1 MNKTTMRRMTKYEA
15 YRLPLDQLV
24 YCMEFWR
31 GVCDTMAAKQM
42 RKWAAEK
49 RALRPECSVLHP
61 AAQRVAPRLVATNLP
76 HSRNKI
82 IRHKSSDYRVI
93 AIKIIGFGT

>member
-49 RALRPECSVLHP
+49 RSTA
-61 AAQRVAPRLVATNLP
+61 
-76 HSRNKI
+76 
-82 IRHKSSDYRVI
+82 
-93 AIKIIGFGT
+93 

>member
-1 MNKTTMRRMTKYEA
+1 MNKTTMRRMTKYDID
-15 YRLPLDQLV
+15 LDQPV

-49 RALRPECSVLHP
+49 RSTA
-61 AAQRVAPRLVATNLP
+61 
-76 HSRNKI
+76 
-82 IRHKSSDYRVI
+82 
-93 AIKIIGFGT
+93 